1 MDAMTYVSSRDLIR
15 SLLAEEQGGTTS
27 ELEKRCIADVL
38 GKPAK
43 GPDGKPVK
51 GTRNR
56 LSRAYAICRSS
67 LQKSGRYKKGTADLT
82 KKGSAISGAK
92 AKKKDHESKV
102 SRFETAVKAARKK

>member
-1 MDAMTYVSSRDLIR
+1 MMIEGYIGVRQ
-15 SLLAEEQGGTTS
+15 LLFLNEDTTS
-27 ELEKRCIADVL
+27 ELEKRCIANVM

-51 GTRNR
+51 GASNR

-82 KKGSAISGAK
+82 KLGGKISGSK
-92 AKKKDHESKV
+92 ARKKDHSGKV
-102 SRFETAVKAARKK
+102 SKFEKHVVAARKK